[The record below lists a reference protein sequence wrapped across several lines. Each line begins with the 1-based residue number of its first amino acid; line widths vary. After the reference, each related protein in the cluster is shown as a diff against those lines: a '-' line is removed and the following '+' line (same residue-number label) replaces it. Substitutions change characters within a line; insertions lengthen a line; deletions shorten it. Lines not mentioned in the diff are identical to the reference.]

1 MHPWSLVTP
10 ASRGIGLELA
20 RRLLRTT
27 SIPVVAT
34 ARKDLDQTRE
44 NILTGLEGNCEDR
57 LSVLRVD
64 VTDESS
70 MADAASTCAAQL
82 DPKTNYLHLAFALPG
97 LLFPEKSPTQI
108 DAANALLTFQTNTL
122 GPLLLLKHFS
132 RFLPR
137 KSTAISTDIDGL
149 PPQAVWATM
158 SARVGSIGD
167 NRLGGWYSYRAS
179 KAGVNQITKT
189 FDNNLRTA
197 AADKAIAIALHP
209 GTVKTELSREF
220 WGNVK
225 EEKLFSAEFSAERLI
240 EVVKGVGV
248 KGRGKCWDWKGEE
261 IPP

>member
-64 VTDESS
+64 VTDEHS

-122 GPLLLLKHFS
+122 GPLLLLKHLS

-137 KSTAISTDIDGL
+137 KSTAISTDTDGL

-167 NRLGGWYSYRAS
+167 NRLGGWYSY
-179 KAGVNQITKT
+179 
-189 FDNNLRTA
+189 
-197 AADKAIAIALHP
+197 
-209 GTVKTELSREF
+209 
-220 WGNVK
+220 
-225 EEKLFSAEFSAERLI
+225 
-240 EVVKGVGV
+240 
-248 KGRGKCWDWKGEE
+248 
-261 IPP
+261 